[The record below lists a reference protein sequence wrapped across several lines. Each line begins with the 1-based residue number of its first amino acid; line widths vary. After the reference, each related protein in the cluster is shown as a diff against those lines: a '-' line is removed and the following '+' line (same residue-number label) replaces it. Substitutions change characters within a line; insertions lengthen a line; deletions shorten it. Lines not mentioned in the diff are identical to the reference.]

1 MADTEWMCGA
11 LRIEKPRSAEKVAQH
26 NSPRHK
32 MTRRAA
38 TKRRPHAPRQPR
50 PHTPRRRRPPR
61 HEMKVTSSTRPY
73 AGRKA
78 SRYAA
83 CKAGAET
90 AHAAGLSGRMRGCKR
105 SGGAQQSDRAGL
117 GLVSRVCHWMPP
129 LRSANAAWSRV
140 ALHECG
146 VELGSS
152 RGVELGGRVALG
164 SVTTGITSTWK
175 VRMRARSL
183 GRRSRRGCFRPSPR
197 VRPHGAR
204 RELALRRK

>member
-1 MADTEWMCGA
+1 MRDAKRRGTPRAKPA
-11 LRIEKPRSAEKVAQH
+11 LRQR
-26 NSPRHK
+26 
-32 MTRRAA
+32 
-38 TKRRPHAPRQPR
+38 
-50 PHTPRRRRPPR
+50 TPQGL
-61 HEMKVTSSTRPY
+61 V
-73 AGRKA
+73 
-78 SRYAA
+78 AA
-83 CKAGAET
+83 CAVASVVV
-90 AHAAGLSGRMRGCKR
+90 AR

-117 GLVSRVCHWMPP
+117 GLVRRVCHWMPP